1 MSIRYDSLDEAVRR
15 CMIAELDR
23 DIQGG
28 NLYISSRLT
37 EAGALEWPGLL
48 HEAFHNHDDI
58 WLAEQIRTR
67 DLMRATKQR
76 RTRGGGITTAKV
88 PHTAPETLVEG
99 EFNRFYIRG
108 LCKHV
113 IECGGTEVE
122 VYRGKDVSRPRPE
135 SQAMI
140 GKRLPANQL
149 LQDLRTSPGV
159 EPALGLPPGPNS
171 GLTVRR
177 VHE

>member
-1 MSIRYDSLDEAVRR
+1 MSIRYDSLDEAVRH
-15 CMIAELDR
+15 CMVAELDR

-67 DLMRATKQR
+67 DLMRATAQR
-76 RTRGGGITTAKV
+76 RTKGGGITIAKV
-88 PHTAPETLVEG
+88 PHNAPETLAEG
-99 EFNRFYIRG
+99 EFNRYYIRG
-108 LCKHV
+108 LCRDV
-113 IECGGTEVE
+113 IECGVTEVE
-122 VYRGKDVSRPRPE
+122 IYRGKDASSPRPE

-140 GKRLPANQL
+140 GKRLPADQL
-149 LQDLRTSPGV
+149 LQDLRVSQGV

>member
-15 CMIAELDR
+15 STIAELDR

-37 EAGALEWPGLL
+37 EAGALEWPILL
-48 HEAFHNHDDI
+48 HEALVKRDDV
-58 WLAEQIRTR
+58 WLAGQIRTR
-67 DLMRATKQR
+67 DLMRATEQR

-88 PHTAPETLVEG
+88 PHTAPETLAEG

-135 SQAMI
+135 SQARI

-149 LQDLRTSPGV
+149 LQELRTSPGV
-159 EPALGLPPGPNS
+159 EPALGLPGPNS

-177 VHE
+177 VHEQ

>member
-1 MSIRYDSLDEAVRR
+1 MSIRYDSLDEAVRH
-15 CMIAELDR
+15 CMVAELDR

-67 DLMRATKQR
+67 DLMRATAQR
-76 RTRGGGITTAKV
+76 RTKGGGITIAKV
-88 PHTAPETLVEG
+88 PHNAPKTLAEG
-99 EFNRFYIRG
+99 EFNRYYIRG

-113 IECGGTEVE
+113 IECGVTEVE
-122 VYRGKDVSRPRPE
+122 IYRGKDASSPRPE

-140 GKRLPANQL
+140 GKRLPADQL
-149 LQDLRTSPGV
+149 LQDLRVSQGV
-159 EPALGLPPGPNS
+159 EPALGLPQPNS
-171 GLTVRR
+171 GLTARR

>member
-1 MSIRYDSLDEAVRR
+1 MSIRCDSLDEAVRH

-28 NLYISSRLT
+28 NLYISARLT
-37 EAGALEWPGLL
+37 EAGALEWPDLL
-48 HEAFHNHDDI
+48 HEALVKYDDV

-67 DLMRATKQR
+67 DLMRVTEQR
-76 RTRGGGITTAKV
+76 RTRGGGITSAKI
-88 PHTAPETLVEG
+88 PYNAPETLAEG

-113 IECGGTEVE
+113 IDCDGTEVE
-122 VYRGKDVSRPRPE
+122 AYRGKDVSHPRPE

-140 GKRLPANQL
+140 GKRLPADQL

-159 EPALGLPPGPNS
+159 EPALGLPSGPNS
-171 GLTVRR
+171 GITVRR

>member
-1 MSIRYDSLDEAVRR
+1 MSIRYDSLDEAVRH
-15 CMIAELDR
+15 CMVAELDR

-67 DLMRATKQR
+67 DLMRATAQR
-76 RTRGGGITTAKV
+76 RTKGGGITIAKV
-88 PHTAPETLVEG
+88 PHNAPETLAEG
-99 EFNRFYIRG
+99 EFNRYYIRG
-108 LCKHV
+108 LCRDV
-113 IECGGTEVE
+113 IECGVTEVE
-122 VYRGKDVSRPRPE
+122 IYRGKDASSPRPE

-140 GKRLPANQL
+140 GKRLPADQL
-149 LQDLRTSPGV
+149 LQDLRVSQGV
-159 EPALGLPPGPNS
+159 EPALGLPQPNS
-171 GLTVRR
+171 GLTARR